1 MITLALQSVNV
12 HAAHKVTAWCAVSA
26 CVLAFVFEG
35 LHALHVCLLMLHC
48 SMAHVSLFVGCYIT
62 QKHIKFINTCS
73 SVLSKCDI
81 LSFFC
86 LQVKLCCESAIPFV
100 PNIIWKVTYLHYK
113 SSIPDLITWEQIDK
127 GFFLKLSSVKFFD
140 FKILRKLKCATFRF
154 KSSLFLHETPWF
166 SESFPGKTG
175 IGKAKQVYR
184 PMTPGLQKVM
194 GHFWIEWAIA
204 VMGWAARRDT
214 WVFFYGGHFW

>member
-35 LHALHVCLLMLHC
+35 LRALHVCLLMLHC

-113 SSIPDLITWEQIDK
+113 SSIPDLIT
-127 GFFLKLSSVKFFD
+127 
-140 FKILRKLKCATFRF
+140 
-154 KSSLFLHETPWF
+154 
-166 SESFPGKTG
+166 
-175 IGKAKQVYR
+175 
-184 PMTPGLQKVM
+184 
-194 GHFWIEWAIA
+194 
-204 VMGWAARRDT
+204 
-214 WVFFYGGHFW
+214 

>member
-12 HAAHKVTAWCAVSA
+12 HATHKVTAWCAVSA
-26 CVLAFVFEG
+26 WVLAFVFEG

-62 QKHIKFINTCS
+62 QKHIKFINACS

-86 LQVKLCCESAIPFV
+86 LQVKVCCESAIPFV

-113 SSIPDLITWEQIDK
+113 SSIPDLIT
-127 GFFLKLSSVKFFD
+127 
-140 FKILRKLKCATFRF
+140 
-154 KSSLFLHETPWF
+154 
-166 SESFPGKTG
+166 
-175 IGKAKQVYR
+175 
-184 PMTPGLQKVM
+184 
-194 GHFWIEWAIA
+194 
-204 VMGWAARRDT
+204 
-214 WVFFYGGHFW
+214 